1 MHIFRRVVLLIIKR
15 IVFIVFCVVR
25 RVVFCGVVLYN
36 YQPRDMERM
45 VIEMMYRQD
54 IENEV
59 VDYIRNSGE
68 RVVDY
73 DVDAIVDCLVV
84 MYEREGVEFYR
95 LLF

>member
-1 MHIFRRVVLLIIKR
+1 MCRFFVVWYYINYRPKGKKKGM
-15 IVFIVFCVVR
+15 VV
-25 RVVFCGVVLYN
+25 
-36 YQPRDMERM
+36 
-45 VIEMMYRQD
+45 EMMYRQD

-59 VDYIRNSGE
+59 IDYIRNSGE

-95 LLF
+95 YCFEVVVPMNRVTE